1 MAPAWSHW
9 HGSRTAAVLWFG
21 LTPLVH
27 GFFEEF
33 FGGGGGG
40 GFQFEMGGQQQR
52 RQEPKWP
59 RGVKSEIAKT
69 MSWVKGTEWRW
80 NNDNHW
86 SMKLN
91 RDGEIDAPIQ
101 QCQMGC
107 KWTADET
114 GHVWLSLGDAG
125 IFKLCHMDGNRK
137 CITEK
142 PANMNG
148 FALKGI
154 HTTDKQ
160 RLTLTFMRVFDHEA
174 ADLEKDLYG
183 ALGLSED
190 ADDADLK
197 KAYRKLS
204 IKYHPDKNPD
214 EDSRAKFAAVRDAYE
229 ILNDPDKKILYDT
242 GGMEAVKKGE
252 KGEAQKTDDV
262 NSEMAVNLVDLY
274 TGNSD
279 YKAQLQ
285 RRIVCRGCMK
295 NPSGPKCSGCGRCP
309 NEIKVVNVQ
318 MGPFVTQQQQEVPS
332 KQKCKN
338 TDAVIEV
345 NLEKGMR
352 DGESLTFPRMA
363 EERPGMLPG
372 SVILKI
378 KTNKHPLFTRKS
390 NDLHMEMTISLHEA
404 LLGWSQTI
412 RHLDGH
418 TVELSTTDVT
428 RHLQVIKAKG
438 EGMPLRDDPASFG
451 DLLVKVHV
459 EYPSKLDAS
468 QKEAIT
474 KIFPPSPAR
483 PMM

>member
-1 MAPAWSHW
+1 
-9 HGSRTAAVLWFG
+9 L
-21 LTPLVH
+21 
-27 GFFEEF
+27 
-33 FGGGGGG
+33 
-40 GFQFEMGGQQQR
+40 
-52 RQEPKWP
+52 
-59 RGVKSEIAKT
+59 
-69 MSWVKGTEWRW
+69 
-80 NNDNHW
+80 
-86 SMKLN
+86 
-91 RDGEIDAPIQ
+91 
-101 QCQMGC
+101 
-107 KWTADET
+107 
-114 GHVWLSLGDAG
+114 
-125 IFKLCHMDGNRK
+125 
-137 CITEK
+137 
-142 PANMNG
+142 
-148 FALKGI
+148 
-154 HTTDKQ
+154 
-160 RLTLTFMRVFDHEA
+160 
-174 ADLEKDLYG
+174 
-183 ALGLSED
+183 
-190 ADDADLK
+190 
-197 KAYRKLS
+197 
-204 IKYHPDKNPD
+204 
-214 EDSRAKFAAVRDAYE
+214 KFAEVRDSYE

-279 YKAQLQ
+279 YKATLQ
-285 RRIVCRGCMK
+285 RRIVCRGCQK
-295 NPSGPKCSGCGRCP
+295 NPSSPKCSGCGRCP

-338 TDAVIEV
+338 TDAVLEV

-378 KTNKHPLFTRKS
+378 KQNKHPLFTRKT
-390 NDLHMEMTISLHEA
+390 NDLQMDMTISLREA

-428 RHLQVIKAKG
+428 RHLQVIKAKS

-468 QKEAIT
+468 QKEAIA
-474 KIFPPSPAR
+474 KIFPPSLER